1 MIGEIWTYRAT
12 KPNDGIEKVRPIL
25 IIRKRYRKWIEIC

>member
-12 KPNDGIEKVRPIL
+12 KPNDDIEKVRPIL
-25 IIRKRYRKWIEIC
+25 IIRKRCGKWIEIC